1 MIFQFPAIN
10 YLYLLASVLAL
21 VLGIASR
28 SRMVDRTALHWLGV
42 LFSFMVWSVGE
53 LLANIG
59 TTLVW
64 QLAFQRVVY
73 LGVVCGVVF
82 WLMFAI
88 HYSGFQR
95 WLTPAI
101 TTLLLVIPT
110 GTLLMVSTLEA
121 HSLFYESVALVMRN
135 DYWVLEFDYGVGF
148 WVQILLC
155 SYLYTVTGS
164 VLLVRASLQ
173 QPYIYRRQSTLI
185 AVAAVFPMVANLLY
199 VLGVDFTGGFDPTS
213 LFFVFSAVLISIA
226 TRQYHFLRL
235 SPIAR
240 DLVFRNINIGV
251 VVLNTTQHI
260 TDVNPGFAKITGT
273 SSDDLVGTTAHEIFD
288 MNFDCSLLTRTE
300 QHWEGRARSLR
311 EEQIFDVSSMPIHG
325 YQGEIAGTLILLNDV
340 TQIQQA
346 MTEIRRLADTDPL
359 TELSNRRGLVDW
371 VADVPQLDTMFQ
383 PTLVVMSDLDH
394 FKDLNDTYGH
404 HCGDFVLQCVAGII
418 RRRVGSSAIVGRWGG
433 EEFCLVMT
441 RLTHEQG
448 AAFLETL
455 RSEIESSEFT
465 YEGAVVR
472 VTMTFGMVER
482 LRDEPLELA
491 IKRAD
496 LLMYEGKRLGRNCVL
511 TSVAGSAPPADG
523 ASSS

>member
-10 YLYLLASVLAL
+10 YLYLLASVLTL

-28 SRMVDRTALHWLGV
+28 SRMVDRTALHWVGV
-42 LFSFMVWSVGE
+42 LFSFTAWSVGE

-59 TTLVW
+59 TTLEW

-88 HYSGFQR
+88 HYAGFQR

-101 TTLLLVIPT
+101 TAFLLIIPT
-110 GTLLMVSTLEA
+110 GTLLMVATLEW
-121 HSLFYESVALVMRN
+121 HSLFYESVALVLRD

-155 SYLYTVTGS
+155 SYLYTITGS
-164 VLLVRASLQ
+164 VLLLRASLQ
-173 QPYIYRRQSTLI
+173 QPAIFRRQSTLI
-185 AVAAVFPMVANLLY
+185 AVAAVFPMVANVLY

-273 SSDDLVGTTAHEIFD
+273 SSDDLVGTPAHEIFD
-288 MNFDCSLLTRTE
+288 INFDCSLLTRSE
-300 QHWEGRARSLR
+300 QRWEGRVRSLQQG
-311 EEQIFDVSSMPIHG
+311 QIFDVSSMPIHG
-325 YQGEIAGTLILLNDV
+325 YQGEIVGTLLLLNDV

-346 MTEIRRLADTDPL
+346 MNEIRRIADTDPL
-359 TELSNRRGLVDW
+359 TGLANRRGLLDW

-383 PTLVVMSDLDH
+383 PTLVVMADLDH
-394 FKDLNDTYGH
+394 FKDLNDAHGH
-404 HCGDFVLQCVAGII
+404 HCGDYVLQGVAGII
-418 RRRVGSSAIVGRWGG
+418 ERRLGPGDIVGRWGG
-433 EEFCLVMT
+433 EEFCMVMT
-441 RLTHEQG
+441 RRTHLQG
-448 AAFLETL
+448 AEFLEKL
-455 RSEIESSEFT
+455 RSEIENFEFT

-482 LRDEPLELA
+482 MRDEPLELA

-496 LLMYEGKRLGRNCVL
+496 LLMYEGKRLGRNRVLACV
-511 TSVAGSAPPADG
+511 APPAVPTDG
-523 ASSS
+523 A